1 LRAPEFD
8 RMLDEI
14 LYSRLYARGHYP
26 SDLAVGVM
34 LDRLIADYELRV
46 VR

>member
-8 RMLDEI
+8 GMLDEI
-14 LYSRLYARGHYP
+14 LYSRLYAGGHYP

-34 LDRLIADYELRV
+34 LGRLIAGYELRA